1 MKNKLAIR
9 RLKSYIFSETHTY
22 RCGIWKIFFPNVL
35 RRGQAIQNKMKT
47 KVGAE
52 ETDDRF
58 FVKLKSYNR

>member
-1 MKNKLAIR
+1 MKHKLAIR
-9 RLKSYIFSETHTY
+9 RLKSYTCSETYTY

-52 ETDDRF
+52 EMDDRF